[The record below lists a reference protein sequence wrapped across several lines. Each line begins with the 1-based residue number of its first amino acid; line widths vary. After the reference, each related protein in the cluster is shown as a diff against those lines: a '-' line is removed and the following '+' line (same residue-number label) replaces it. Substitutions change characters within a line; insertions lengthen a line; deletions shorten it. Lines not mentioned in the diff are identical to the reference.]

1 MFYLLLVFCYRFVEL
16 EEGPSQQ
23 KQEVARREEEDP
35 NTPAAPPSPT
45 TPLQSRTA
53 TASSSQGRA
62 TLPASDS
69 VTFRLKGDAG
79 LEPDRPTGSAVAF
92 GGSQSQAQ
100 ADSDKGKSQVCPE
113 ALLQE
118 IPSLHSEKSQPQ
130 GDPPEEFEA
139 ENGIYRV
146 ETRNYLREQ
155 GVVFKPECPFRQKLI
170 TVYAVSPL
178 GETPRRH
185 CSQKSRRF
193 VHVHTSDSGKRT
205 ASQHAYIVL
214 DSTSKKLESTEKG
227 PKSNIIYLQLKP
239 GCGRYIVP
247 VRSAVD
253 SRETKAQ
260 SDLLPCVAR
269 KATSATTTTTTTT
282 TSTTSTT
289 PPAEGKSGL
298 TGMDIYTP
306 VTTATLSRT
315 QERAELQQ
323 LNDRFAAYVQRVR
336 QLAEKNNNIDS
347 SALIKSTKVL
357 EIEIHNLKNMY
368 EQELEKLR

>member
-1 MFYLLLVFCYRFVEL
+1 MFCYRFVEL
-16 EEGPSQQ
+16 EEDPSQQ
-23 KQEVARREEEDP
+23 TQEVARGEEEEEDP

-45 TPLQSRTA
+45 TPLRSRAA

-79 LEPDRPTGSAVAF
+79 LEPDCPTSSAVAF
-92 GGSQSQAQ
+92 GRSQSQA
-100 ADSDKGKSQVCPE
+100 DPDKGKSQVCPE

-118 IPSLHSEKSQPQ
+118 IPSSHSEKSQPQ
-130 GDPPEEFEA
+130 GDPPEESEA

-146 ETRNYLREQ
+146 ETRSYLREQ

-170 TVYAVSPL
+170 TVFAVSPL

-193 VHVHTSDSGKRT
+193 VHVHTSDPGKRT
-205 ASQHAYIVL
+205 ASQHAYVVV
-214 DSTSKKLESTEKG
+214 DTASKKLESAEKG
-227 PKSNIIYLQLKP
+227 PKSDIIYLQLKP
-239 GCGRYIVP
+239 GCRRYIVP
-247 VRSAVD
+247 IRSAVD

-260 SDLLPCVAR
+260 SNLLPCVAR

-282 TSTTSTT
+282 TTSTTSTP

-368 EQELEKLR
+368 EQELDKLR

>member
-1 MFYLLLVFCYRFVEL
+1 MFCYRFVEL
-16 EEGPSQQ
+16 EEGHSQQ
-23 KQEVARREEEDP
+23 KQEVVRGEEEEDP

-45 TPLQSRTA
+45 TPLRSRAA

-69 VTFRLKGDAG
+69 VTFGLKGDAG
-79 LEPDRPTGSAVAF
+79 LEPDRPTSSAVAF
-92 GGSQSQAQ
+92 GRSQSQAQ
-100 ADSDKGKSQVCPE
+100 ADPDKGKSQVCPE

-118 IPSLHSEKSQPQ
+118 IPSSHSEKSQPQ

-155 GVVFKPECPFRQKLI
+155 GVVLKPECPFRQKLI

-193 VHVHTSDSGKRT
+193 VHVHTSDPGKRT
-205 ASQHAYIVL
+205 ASQHAYVVL
-214 DSTSKKLESTEKG
+214 DTARKKLESAEKG
-227 PKSNIIYLQLKP
+227 PKSNVIYLQLKP
-239 GCGRYIVP
+239 GCRRYIVP

-260 SDLLPCVAR
+260 SDSLPCVAR
-269 KATSATTTTTTTT
+269 KATSATTTTTTSTT
-282 TSTTSTT
+282 TSTSSTT